1 MMKVRILWP
10 IAEMSESLGRYIEY
24 KIGEEVELEDE
35 RAIALSKSGLVELLE
50 EEKALDSPPK
60 DKMIHRAKK
69 K

>member
-50 EEKALDSPPK
+50 EEKALDSPPN